1 VVKLLRVSSPV
12 LLLFDDHCSDIVN
25 SGAVGRFTYIAKKY
39 QGKLR
44 TVAIGA
50 IRVLSE
56 DISPKR
62 QTRLQLCEDG
72 AAEALGFTLRD
83 DVGMLCKVLQ
93 VGDNVTLLPDDS
105 LKELHDALCAL
116 ANILDPVQEDPLPA
130 SRHRRSISESKD
142 PKQLLIRGCLE
153 MTKTGGLESLLW
165 IASLPFSL
173 SSDASGHRNPKTE
186 LLEEACRS
194 LASMSPL
201 LLSDDVAS
209 MGFARWADDVL
220 STLYSVLR
228 RLVAVKDK
236 ETLVGAGIELHTNVL
251 KGIGALA
258 KSEPLKVRIVDKV
271 LPYLVEARSVRDR
284 IEISNAASQA
294 FQSLAFA
301 EDEIVQVAGNNTNL
315 LADWFCLKRSLLIQ
329 AMTRAEILRFLID
342 SWNSPFLEANGGETT
357 RKNRTFSDGGET
369 TRNNRSFS
377 EELDSTGSAVA
388 MGLFANFADDEDTIQ
403 LRKSLLRQY
412 CDIYAGRQSQAAPLF
427 PRRQNES
434 DVEPR
439 QDDDGLLS
447 RQMYPLNDSRTETD
461 WILSHQRSLASAEH
475 NVGKGTQGLPAHID
489 RFLSYCFPSRLL
501 RDQVIPTH
509 DLRPDNSFN
518 FRALMMP
525 QRRYFSFRRE
535 GQLLSRLCDQEA
547 ATIDTPDV
555 HWSLAFTNST
565 FAGEFVESLVQVLY
579 LCPMITGLSFS
590 KNKEWSSVCDS
601 DKDNEGNEGGALL
614 VNLVGSLPPWI
625 SCLTFEGLLDS
636 RNLET
641 LVAILETVGKLSS
654 GHEPQQGSSRSR
666 GLGREQRRNSF
677 DQQTQGKF
685 SFFAVR
691 GSPKL
696 LSDTWKSFFSLLGRV
711 GPSTQ
716 RLANTPLSSLKAL
729 DLSANHLGDDLCAS
743 ILELVHDM
751 DAGCSIEE
759 LDLSGNR
766 ILTGTN
772 SIKVL
777 RGYVE
782 HYRYNQTAGMKAYSR
797 TWRSPLRTLN
807 LASNGL
813 HMGNAWLEI
822 VMLLK
827 HNALEFK
834 VLDLSDN
841 GLSVDDSEY
850 DHIDLL
856 TSTLMKNT
864 VLCQLNLSS
873 NKFSAAVTDRIIG
886 NLVDS
891 ESGSGLAF
899 LRLENNCPD
908 LTEHQRAALL
918 TFTQRSKEMAI
929 KRFLNDNIVDT
940 NTIEPLPPIDSPVP
954 SSLSSSLHPHGD
966 NMITVLFSAPLV
978 FTDERR
984 SLRPFAKLDF
994 DMERELMWQ
1003 CLKEASRDIELSFD
1017 NATHDRLLATI
1028 TKRKRCSCLHYSGHG
1043 HQSYLP
1049 FEDGSGGPNWFS
1061 VQDIKNLIESEGGAP
1076 FQFVF
1081 VSACHSGLAGET
1093 FASAGVPHVVCCQQ
1107 EYELKDAAA
1116 LAFTRQFYLALAVGH
1131 TVRESFDQGCKAV
1144 RATPNLKD
1152 AEKEMQKFVLL
1163 PRDGNHHVPIF
1174 NAKPVMEWPRPV
1186 MEKQKSRRS
1195 SKGRGVHRA
1204 KSEYLGG
1211 TKGSELSVRNM
1222 MQEDPSPSPP
1232 QFFLGREVDMYFVL
1246 KAVLAKRLVS
1256 VVGESG
1262 VGRSS
1267 LVCALCHYINERAST
1282 IIGIDRIY
1290 FVKAKQGRRQDRCR
1304 ALIDQ
1309 LMRKLVEAD
1318 KARMPEPTAD
1328 LETVFD
1334 AVCKSLK
1341 HETALVVFDRMELL
1355 EDSDDANDFP
1365 MLLGNLFRET
1375 RNVKVLLT
1383 GRKPLGI
1390 PSLGGVVEHPIE
1402 LGPLSFANTIR
1413 LFGNLCPLLH
1423 TPADRRKLF
1432 ESLATD
1438 GEEAELQYDHHRLC
1452 ESTKKIFTILGDG
1465 IPSRIE
1471 QAAYDVPKD
1480 IFKSLMDG
1488 SIRE

>member
-1 VVKLLRVSSPV
+1 MFWSNYYRLLTV
-12 LLLFDDHCSDIVN
+12 LLLFHYHCSDIVN
-25 SGAVGRFTYIAKKY
+25 SGAVGTFTSIAQKH

-72 AAEALGFTLRD
+72 AAKALGITLRD

-93 VGDNVTLLPDDS
+93 GGDNVTLLPDDS

-116 ANILDPVQEDPLPA
+116 ANILDPVQEDSLPA
-130 SRHRRSISESKD
+130 LIHRRSISETKD

-153 MTKTGGLESLLW
+153 MTESGGLESLLW

-173 SSDASGHRNPKTE
+173 SLNTPAHRNPKTE

-201 LLSDDVAS
+201 LLSDAVAS
-209 MGFARWADDVL
+209 KGFARWADDVL
-220 STLYSVLR
+220 CTLHSVLR

-236 ETLVGAGIELHTNVL
+236 GTLVGGGIELHTNVL

-271 LPYLVEARSVRDR
+271 LPYLVEARSVRNR

-301 EDEIVQVAGNNTNL
+301 EDEIIQVAGNNTNL
-315 LADWFCLKRSLLIQ
+315 LVDWFCLKRSLLIQ
-329 AMTRAEILRFLID
+329 AMARTEIRRFLLD
-342 SWNSPFLEANGGETT
+342 SWNSPFLEANGGENA
-357 RKNRTFSDGGET
+357 RKH
-369 TRNNRSFS
+369 RSFS
-377 EELDSTGSAVA
+377 EGSESNTENAAGMELFD
-388 MGLFANFADDEDTIQ
+388 NFADDEDTRQ
-403 LRKSLLRQY
+403 RRESLLHQY
-412 CDIYAGRQSQAAPLF
+412 CDIYAGKQSQAPPLF
-427 PRRQNES
+427 PTRQNES
-434 DVEPR
+434 VVDLR

-461 WILSHQRSLASAEH
+461 WILSHQRSLANAQQ
-475 NVGKGTQGLPAHID
+475 NVGKGTQGVPAHIEK
-489 RFLSYCFPSRLL
+489 FLSYCFPSRLL

-547 ATIDTPDV
+547 TIIDTLDV
-555 HWSLAFTNST
+555 HWTLAFTNST
-565 FAGEFVESLVQVLY
+565 FAGEFVESLVQALY

-614 VNLVGSLPPWI
+614 ANLVGSLPPWI
-625 SCLTFEGLLDS
+625 SHLTFEGLLDS

-654 GHEPQQGSSRSR
+654 GHDPQQNSSRTNSP
-666 GLGREQRRNSF
+666 GREDRQRSSF

-696 LSDTWKSFFSLLGRV
+696 SSDAWQSFFYLLGRV

-716 RLANTPLSSLKAL
+716 GPTNTPLSSLKSL
-729 DLSANHLGDDLCAS
+729 DLSGNHLGDDLCAS

-766 ILTGTN
+766 ILTGTS

-777 RGYVE
+777 RQYVE
-782 HYRYNQTAGMKAYSR
+782 FHRYNQTTGMKAHR
-797 TWRSPLRTLN
+797 PTWRSPLRTLN

-827 HNALEFK
+827 HDALELK

-841 GLSVDDSEY
+841 GLSVEYSEY
-850 DHIDLL
+850 EYIDLL

-864 VLCQLNLSS
+864 VLCQLNLSRNS
-873 NKFSAAVTDRIIG
+873 FSAAATDHIIG
-886 NLVDS
+886 NLAGS

-899 LRLENNCPD
+899 LRLEKNSPE
-908 LTEHQRAALL
+908 LTEHQSAALL
-918 TFTQRSKEMAI
+918 PFTQRSKEMAVQ
-929 KRFLNDNIVDT
+929 RFLNDNLDDVDT
-940 NTIEPLPPIDSPVP
+940 LTPLIPIDSSVP
-954 SSLSSSLHPHGD
+954 SALSSSLRPQGD

-1028 TKRKRCSCLHYSGHG
+1028 AKRCSCLHYSGHG
-1043 HQSYLP
+1043 HQAYLP
-1049 FEDGSGGPNWFS
+1049 FEDGSGGPNWFR
-1061 VQDIKNLIESEGGAP
+1061 VQDIKNLIAGEGGAP
-1076 FQFVF
+1076 FRFVF

-1107 EYELKDAAA
+1107 ESELKDAAA

-1131 TVRESFDQGCKAV
+1131 TVKESFDQGCKAV

-1152 AEKEMQKFVLL
+1152 AEKEMKKFVLL
-1163 PRDGNHHVPIF
+1163 PRDGNHQVPIF
-1174 NAKPVMEWPRPV
+1174 NAKPVMEWPRAV
-1186 MEKQKSRRS
+1186 IEKPSSKARRS
-1195 SKGRGVHRA
+1195 NRGRGVHRS
-1204 KSEYLGG
+1204 KSVYLGG
-1211 TKGSELSVRNM
+1211 AKGSELSVRNM

-1246 KAVLAKRLVS
+1246 KAVLGKRLVS

-1282 IIGIDRIY
+1282 ILGIDHIY
-1290 FVKAKQGRRQDRCR
+1290 FIKAKQGRRQDRCR

-1309 LMRKLVEAD
+1309 LMRKLAEAD
-1318 KARMPEPTAD
+1318 KAITVEPTAD

-1334 AVCKSLK
+1334 AVCKSFK
-1341 HETALVVFDRMELL
+1341 YEKALVVFDRMELL

-1383 GRKPLGI
+1383 GRRPLGI

-1402 LGPLSFANTIR
+1402 LGPLSFADTIR

-1438 GEEAELQYDHHRLC
+1438 GEEAELNYDDRRLC
-1452 ESTKKIFTILGDG
+1452 ESTKHIFSILGDG
-1465 IPSRIE
+1465 NPSRIE

-1480 IFKSLMDG
+1480 VFESLMNG
-1488 SIRE
+1488 SIRD